1 MSADTDRYG
10 GASPGVLL
18 ASLLRDKEGALPE
31 AQTCTDVVTLLN
43 ALVACSG
50 APPPGLVLS
59 FSAGGGRVSSVS
71 YRLAGNPAALVDEL
85 SSAGVDDALTEIE
98 PLFSS
103 SPDLALQVVDQ
114 HTSSLTHS
122 SSFTAHH

>member
-50 APPPGLVLS
+50 APPP
-59 FSAGGGRVSSVS
+59 A
-71 YRLAGNPAALVDEL
+71 
-85 SSAGVDDALTEIE
+85 
-98 PLFSS
+98 SS
-103 SPDLALQVVDQ
+103 SLSARAAEGLIR
-114 HTSSLTHS
+114 
-122 SSFTAHH
+122 